1 MAKTL
6 QQKYGPHPYLVNVGM
21 DTADLLLE
29 ITRATDILKL
39 RGVITNS
46 EFYNITA
53 AIVTATDRNYPKEKQ
68 S

>member
-1 MAKTL
+1 MSTAL
-6 QQKYGPHPYLVNVGM
+6 QQKYGPHPYLVHVGM

-29 ITRATDILKL
+29 MMRATDILKS
-39 RGVITNS
+39 RGVITES

-53 AIVTATDRNYPKEKQ
+53 AFVTATDRNYPKETL